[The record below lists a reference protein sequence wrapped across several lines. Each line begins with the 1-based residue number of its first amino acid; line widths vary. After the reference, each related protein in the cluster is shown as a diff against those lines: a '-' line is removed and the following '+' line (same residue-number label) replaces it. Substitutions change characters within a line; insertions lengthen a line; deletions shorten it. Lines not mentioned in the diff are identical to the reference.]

1 VDRAVLGIMA
11 LLGIWDGIR
20 LLGVKTFVP
29 EPLGPGLYLLAASSL
44 LLLALAIE
52 SIPQLLGTAR
62 GKPVQRTPASGS
74 LTVYRNPVL
83 QAWLGLIFYTVL
95 LEFVGYLLA
104 TLLFVV
110 LSVWIFGERRLGWI
124 AVSGGTMTLCFYLIF
139 KKLAAIPLP

>member
-1 VDRAVLGIMA
+1 
-11 LLGIWDGIR
+11 
-20 LLGVKTFVP
+20 
-29 EPLGPGLYLLAASSL
+29 
-44 LLLALAIE
+44 
-52 SIPQLLGTAR
+52 
-62 GKPVQRTPASGS
+62 
-74 LTVYRNPVL
+74 VL

-110 LSVWIFGERRLGWI
+110 LSVWIFGERRLGWV